1 MKNSLV
7 TAAFLAALTAGT
19 YAHADDLVIAFNTMA
34 GVSGPFKG
42 AANPIRGVPGG
53 GLAWKLDQV
62 SGELKRSGRLEIRI
76 RGLVFAEGPNV
87 GRNTVPNFRASV
99 SCRIVNQAGSPDFV
113 TLTTGL
119 FLATSTG
126 DSDIEEN
133 LNLPAQCLA
142 PIVFVTSPTG
152 SWFAITG
159 F

>member
-7 TAAFLAALTAGT
+7 TAAFLAALAAGT

-119 FLATSTG
+119 FPATSTG

>member
-1 MKNSLV
+1 MKHSFV
-7 TAAFLAALTAGT
+7 RAVFLAALTAAT
-19 YAHADDLVIAFNTMA
+19 HAHADELVVAFNTMA

-87 GRNTVPNFRASV
+87 GRNTVPNFRAIV
-99 SCRIVNQAGSPDFV
+99 SCQITNQSGSPDFL
-113 TLTTGL
+113 TLMTGL
-119 FLATSTG
+119 FPATSTG
-126 DSDIEEN
+126 DADIEEN

-152 SWFAITG
+152 SWFAVTG
-159 F
+159 Y